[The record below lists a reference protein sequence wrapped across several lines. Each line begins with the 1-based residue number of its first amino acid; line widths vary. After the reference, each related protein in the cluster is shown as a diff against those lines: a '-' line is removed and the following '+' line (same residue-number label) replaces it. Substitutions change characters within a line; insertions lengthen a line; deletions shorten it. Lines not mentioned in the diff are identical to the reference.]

1 MASAEQTA
9 EAPPRSRTRAQIG
22 FAIRLLLGVGLLGF
36 LLSRVDRTAL
46 FHQLARERPAYFL
59 AATLLFIAGQM
70 VAAFRWRYLARMLA
84 LYGTIFEFIVYY
96 FVGVFTNLFVPGL
109 VGGDAARALYLGR
122 RKGHVGRAAATVAA
136 DRMTGLLALFWFAAT
151 CVALFGRTILPRAM
165 MIPILAVGVVA
176 ILFFIAMPMVLR
188 AIDLMPARFS
198 KLSAMLAPYLG
209 RPLAL
214 LPAIGLSLVL
224 HSSQV
229 VCQYLLALGVG
240 LKVPFWFFLLCVP
253 TTNFFATMP
262 ITLNGLGVREGLYI
276 YLFSLVGVP
285 KADAVAL
292 GLLWFTSAILS
303 GLCGVAA
310 FMIAKTTA
318 EVALEEN
325 ESVEPGQKSAVLTA
339 APPLNIDG

>member
-1 MASAEQTA
+1 MESAEQIA
-9 EAPPRSRTRAQIG
+9 EAPPRSRTRAQVG
-22 FAIRLLLGVGLLGF
+22 FAIRLLLGLGLLSF
-36 LLSRVDRTAL
+36 LLSRVDRAAL
-46 FHQLARERPAYFL
+46 FHQLARERVTYFL
-59 AATLLFIAGQM
+59 AATLLYIAGQM

-84 LYGTIFEFIVYY
+84 LYGTVFEFIVYF

-136 DRMTGLLALFWFAAT
+136 DRMVGLLALFWFAAA
-151 CVALFGRTILPRAM
+151 CAALFGRTILPRAI
-165 MIPILAVGVVA
+165 MIPILAVGLAAMLAYV
-176 ILFFIAMPMVLR
+176 AMPMVLR

-209 RPLAL
+209 QPAAL
-214 LPAIGLSLVL
+214 LPAIALSLIL

-229 VCQYLLALGVG
+229 VCQYLLALGIG
-240 LKVPFWFFLLCVP
+240 MKVPFWFFLVSVP
-253 TTNFFATMP
+253 ATNFFATMP

-303 GLCGVAA
+303 GCLCGVAA
-310 FMIAKTTA
+310 FMIAKTTPEA
-318 EVALEEN
+318 PSEES
-325 ESVEPGQKSAVLTA
+325 ESVAQSRA
-339 APPLNIDG
+339 AGRY